1 MRLLL
6 TLLLLIPCLSW
17 GLGENI
23 KNNKDAIKEKIQEI
37 SSNNNIQTDFN
48 TQGDLPNYKKGLK
61 VKISLSEK
69 YNKIKIAETIS
80 YISCS
85 LSPKC
90 EMDLSGD
97 YVFIYNDIRKHII
110 EANWLEVSQLIKINI
125 IKKVIVAENL
135 YKNLNEDDLK
145 EITNLVIT
153 LRALDETSYH
163 SLFDETPQIKPVIR
177 KACATVRWYFGVCS
191 IF

>member
-1 MRLLL
+1 MKLIIF
-6 TLLLLIPCLSW
+6 LLLIIPSLSW

-37 SSNNNIQTDFN
+37 SSNNNFQTDFN
-48 TQGDLPNYKKGLK
+48 TQGDLPNYKKQLK
-61 VKISLSEK
+61 VAISLSEK
-69 YNKIKIAETIS
+69 YNKIKIAETIKL
-80 YISCS
+80 ISCS
-85 LSPKC
+85 LSPTC
-90 EMDLSGD
+90 ELDLSGSYD
-97 YVFIYNDIRKHII
+97 YYYNDIRNLII
-110 EANWLEVSQLIKINI
+110 EANWFEVSQLIKINI

>member
-1 MRLLL
+1 MKILL
-6 TLLLLIPCLSW
+6 TLLLLIPSLSW

-37 SSNNNIQTDFN
+37 SSNNNIETDFSYH
-48 TQGDLPNYKKGLK
+48 GYHPNYKGLK

-69 YNKIKIAETIS
+69 YNKIKIAETIR
-80 YISCS
+80 YVSCS

-90 EMDLSGD
+90 EMDLSGEYD
-97 YVFIYNDIRKHII
+97 FYYNDIRKHII